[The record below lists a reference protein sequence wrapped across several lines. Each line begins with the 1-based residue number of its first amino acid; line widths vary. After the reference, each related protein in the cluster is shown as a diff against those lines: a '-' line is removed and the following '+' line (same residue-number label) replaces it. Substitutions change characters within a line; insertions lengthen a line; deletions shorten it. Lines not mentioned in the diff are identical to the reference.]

1 MGRRATLSPSQLAEI
16 DKYLA
21 AYKAKRAEGLANK
34 EVTLWKKETIDKIWA
49 SEPFCAAS
57 EGKIAKKFDN
67 YIRTAP
73 SDGPKVESIASGAV
87 DMFSGD
93 GAFTGMSLF
102 EDEEK
107 TSITQTAMDEAKRL
121 QVPFIGRYKPALA
134 NAWNAL
140 DDEQRATYQARALA
154 MVNDVEANQKVL
166 ARALWSKM
174 AGVPEARYRP
184 EVCMLTRQ
192 GETASLESEMP
203 EYATQIVAPWTEF
216 VKKSLR
222 RSDGAIAASTHII
235 SGLDV
240 QIERNQDGLP
250 LFPALKFS
258 DMTGA
263 SILRVGMLLAIVA
276 LALPWDEIESD
287 PARYYDASFVLP
299 IALKAVDSLQD
310 YEVLR
315 LARYLV
321 DCTPPFRFPSARC
334 HDGQQRRRWE
344 GEGEVCGTHVVVA
357 IIHDL
362 IVFQKNKAKA
372 RCAAGEGAEDLGDD
386 GDEDEGAE
394 RSKQK
399 GTKPKARHG
408 AGEGADAHEK
418 DEGGKTKVNTAHS
431 AAVRLLI
438 KSVEE
443 GSKAQGATRRAR
455 PMSLATRTRKKSARC
470 RPTQR
475 ARTMSLATRT
485 EEERPMQ
492 AHAAARTM
500 SSRRGRG
507 RTAPDAGPRGG
518 RGRCHSRRGREEEQ
532 RPMQAHA
539 AGEAD
544 VARDEDEEEERPMQA
559 HAAGEDDVTRDEDD
573 EEQRPKKTR
582 KRKAGD
588 GGKNLHDAHD
598 EDDEEQRP
606 KKTRKRKAG
615 DGGKDLHDAHDEDR
629 NQKKPSAKKVK
640 AKAAPKG
647 SGKSTSETETP
658 PAKKRRAADQQPA
671 PRRSG
676 RDKSAK
682 EPRAP
687 VTRLGADGKPLK
699 PSFEV
704 CNGQSGRPT
713 AAGFVFLQDAT
724 SDFLSLG
731 TQLRPHWWQVR
742 HRAVRRVVSLDES
755 SRRINGPSD

>member
-49 SEPFCAAS
+49 SEPFAPLRRECTETERVNDS
-57 EGKIAKKFDN
+57 EGPTETTSKAKIAKKFDN

-73 SDGPKVESIASGAV
+73 TDGAKVESIASGAV
-87 DMFSGD
+87 
-93 GAFTGMSLF
+93 AGMSLF

-107 TSITQTAMDEAKRL
+107 TSITHTAMDEAKRL
-121 QVPFIGRYKPALA
+121 QVPFIGCYKPALA

-174 AGVPEARYRP
+174 AGVCASRRF
-184 EVCMLTRQ
+184 
-192 GETASLESEMP
+192 GELEILVLFGLQQPGGAIQTGSVHAHAPGRTASLESEMP

-222 RSDGAIAASTHII
+222 PSTYII

-263 SILRVGMLLAIVA
+263 SILRVRM
-276 LALPWDEIESD
+276 ALPWDEIESD

-321 DCTPPFRFPSARC
+321 DCTPPFAFLPRVATTASNAD
-334 HDGQQRRRWE
+334 DGKER
-344 GEGEVCGTHVVVA
+344 VKSV
-357 IIHDL
+357 
-362 IVFQKNKAKA
+362 KNKAKA
-372 RCAAGEGAEDLGDD
+372 RCAAGEGVEDLSDD

-399 GTKPKARHG
+399 GKKPKARHG
-408 AGEGADAHEK
+408 AGEGADGHEK
-418 DEGGKTKVNTAHS
+418 DEGGKTKKK
-431 AAVRLLI
+431 AAKPKVR
-438 KSVEE
+438 
-443 GSKAQGATRRAR
+443 
-455 PMSLATRTRKKSARC
+455 
-470 RPTQR
+470 
-475 ARTMSLATRT
+475 
-485 EEERPMQ
+485 
-492 AHAAARTM
+492 
-500 SSRRGRG
+500 
-507 RTAPDAGPRGG
+507 
-518 RGRCHSRRGREEEQ
+518 
-532 RPMQAHA
+532 HA

-544 VARDEDEEEERPMQA
+544 VARDEDEEEERPIQAHAADDGGKDVNDAHDEDEEEQRPMQA
-559 HAAGEDDVTRDEDD
+559 HAADDGGKDVNDAHDEDK
-573 EEQRPKKTR
+573 EEQRP
-582 KRKAGD
+582 AGD
-588 GGKNLHDAHD
+588 GGKDVDDAHD

-615 DGGKDLHDAHDEDR
+615 DGGKDVDDAHDEDR
-629 NQKKPSAKKVK
+629 NQKKASAQKVK

-647 SGKSTSETETP
+647 SGKSASVKAGKRTREGDEETETP

-699 PSFEV
+699 PSFEYV
-704 CNGQSGRPT
+704 
-713 AAGFVFLQDAT
+713 
-724 SDFLSLG
+724 
-731 TQLRPHWWQVR
+731 
-742 HRAVRRVVSLDES
+742 
-755 SRRINGPSD
+755 

>member
-1 MGRRATLSPSQLAEI
+1 MGHRATLSPSQLAEI

-49 SEPFCAAS
+49 SEPFAPLRREYTETERVNDS
-57 EGKIAKKFDN
+57 EGPTETTSKAKIAKKFDN

-174 AGVPEARYRP
+174 AGPGGAIQ
-184 EVCMLTRQ
+184 TRSVHAHAP
-192 GETASLESEMP
+192 GRTASLESEMP

-240 QIERNQDGLP
+240 QIKRNQDGLP

-263 SILRVGMLLAIVA
+263 SILRVVHEYLSLLWGHATGDVA

-287 PARYYDASFVLP
+287 PACYYDASFVLP
-299 IALKAVDSLQD
+299 ITLKAVDSLQD

-321 DCTPPFRFPSARC
+321 DCTPPFAFLPRVATTTSNAD
-334 HDGQQRRRWE
+334 DGKER
-344 GEGEVCGTHVVVA
+344 VKPV
-357 IIHDL
+357 
-362 IVFQKNKAKA
+362 KNKAKA
-372 RCAAGEGAEDLGDD
+372 RCGAGEGAEDLGDD

-394 RSKQK
+394 RSKK
-399 GTKPKARHG
+399 AAKPKAR
-408 AGEGADAHEK
+408 
-418 DEGGKTKVNTAHS
+418 
-431 AAVRLLI
+431 
-438 KSVEE
+438 
-443 GSKAQGATRRAR
+443 
-455 PMSLATRTRKKSARC
+455 
-470 RPTQR
+470 
-475 ARTMSLATRT
+475 
-485 EEERPMQ
+485 
-492 AHAAARTM
+492 
-500 SSRRGRG
+500 
-507 RTAPDAGPRGG
+507 
-518 RGRCHSRRGREEEQ
+518 
-532 RPMQAHA
+532 HA

-544 VARDEDEEEERPMQA
+544 VARDEDEEEQHPMQA
-559 HAAGEDDVTRDEDD
+559 HAAGEDDVTR
-573 EEQRPKKTR
+573 
-582 KRKAGD
+582 
-588 GGKNLHDAHD
+588 
-598 EDDEEQRP
+598 
-606 KKTRKRKAG
+606 
-615 DGGKDLHDAHDEDR
+615 DEDR

-647 SGKSTSETETP
+647 LGKSASVKAGKRTREGDEETETP

-676 RDKSAK
+676 WDKSAK

-699 PSFEV
+699 LLFEYV
-704 CNGQSGRPT
+704 
-713 AAGFVFLQDAT
+713 
-724 SDFLSLG
+724 
-731 TQLRPHWWQVR
+731 
-742 HRAVRRVVSLDES
+742 
-755 SRRINGPSD
+755 

>member
-49 SEPFCAAS
+49 SEPFAPLRRECTETERVNDS
-57 EGKIAKKFDN
+57 EGPTETTSKAKIAKKFDN

-174 AGVPEARYRP
+174 AGPGGAIQTGSVHAHAPGR
-184 EVCMLTRQ
+184 
-192 GETASLESEMP
+192 TASLESEMP

-263 SILRVGMLLAIVA
+263 SILRVVHEYLSLLWGHATGDVA

-321 DCTPPFRFPSARC
+321 DCTPPFAFLPRVATTASNAD
-334 HDGQQRRRWE
+334 DGKER
-344 GEGEVCGTHVVVA
+344 VKSV
-357 IIHDL
+357 
-362 IVFQKNKAKA
+362 KNKAKA
-372 RCAAGEGAEDLGDD
+372 RCAAGEGVEDLSDD

-399 GTKPKARHG
+399 GKKPKARHG
-408 AGEGADAHEK
+408 AGEGADGHEK
-418 DEGGKTKVNTAHS
+418 DEGGKTKKK
-431 AAVRLLI
+431 AAKPKVRHAAGEAD
-438 KSVEE
+438 VARDEDEE
-443 GSKAQGATRRAR
+443 EERRPVDAGPRSGEDDVTRDEDE
-455 PMSLATRTRKKSARC
+455 
-470 RPTQR
+470 
-475 ARTMSLATRT
+475 

-492 AHAAARTM
+492 AHAAGEDDVTR
-500 SSRRGRG
+500 
-507 RTAPDAGPRGG
+507 DED
-518 RGRCHSRRGREEEQ
+518 EEEQ

-606 KKTRKRKAG
+606 AG
-615 DGGKDLHDAHDEDR
+615 DGGKDVDDAHDEDR
-629 NQKKPSAKKVK
+629 NQKKASAQKVK

-647 SGKSTSETETP
+647 SGKSASVKAGKRTREGDEETETP

-687 VTRLGADGKPLK
+687 VTRLGSVMARVGAQLQQASCFCRTPRAIFCPSGLNFDLTGGKCAIEL
-699 PSFEV
+699 
-704 CNGQSGRPT
+704 
-713 AAGFVFLQDAT
+713 
-724 SDFLSLG
+724 
-731 TQLRPHWWQVR
+731 
-742 HRAVRRVVSLDES
+742 
-755 SRRINGPSD
+755 